1 MKQLKNMQ
9 IIGIDNGY
17 GNLKTASGIFPRQR
31 PDLRPR
37 ARPRAGP
44 AGLRRQIPRH
54 RQRTPGVH
62 PGQGQ
67 QPGSL
72 CPDARRYRAV
82 QPARRPLRQ
91 LHAERGL
98 SYSALIVPAVN
109 AYYGKPTVDE
119 GLRET
124 IRSIVREELATAP
137 VQLGDLLQALK
148 TAVPVDHPASPS
160 AHDDEPDE
168 DDLDDALDSF
178 GC

>member
-1 MKQLKNMQ
+1 MSQMFRT
-9 IIGIDNGY
+9 
-17 GNLKTASGIFPRQR
+17 NLRLDLDKPAS
-31 PDLRPR
+31 
-37 ARPRAGP
+37 AN
-44 AGLRRQIPRH
+44 
-54 RQRTPGVH
+54 
-62 PGQGQ
+62 
-67 QPGSL
+67 
-72 CPDARRYRAV
+72 AV
-82 QPARRPLRQ
+82 ALLRQ

-124 IRSIVREELATAP
+124 IRSIVREELAVAP

-148 TAVPVDHPASPS
+148 TAVPASPF

-168 DDLDDALDSF
+168 NDLNDALDSF